1 MKLMLGKL
9 AGATGAL
16 VMAAAVLWG
25 AQAET
30 WAQEITV
37 GMTVSASGRFA
48 LAAQSGERGLKIW
61 VDDVNKRGGVDVG
74 GTKHKIKLVALDDRS
89 DKTMVP
95 RVYETLIKDE
105 KVDILFGPFGSTLT
119 GAAANATEKFG
130 KFMVIWSASSDNIY
144 EQGHKYVVSATQIA
158 ASRLGK
164 PGADFM
170 GAIGVKKLAI
180 VYLDEP
186 FPAGTAAGVKKRA
199 EEHGIEVVMF
209 EKFAK
214 GTKDFSVMIQKA
226 LASGAEV
233 FYPASYEGDQMN
245 VARQMREQ
253 DANFPMTY
261 MFYGAQPQF
270 LEIGED
276 AKFLFSQTL
285 LHEKVNWD
293 VNAGLNRAEMI
304 ARYEALYPDVAY
316 PADFQTALAYGAG
329 AVLEEIIKKA
339 GSIEPQALKQA
350 AVDLSGKLTVMT
362 GPYEILETG
371 KQIQMEFVVMQ
382 NQKQGLEVVYPESV
396 ATAKPV
402 YPVPTYDQR

>member
-1 MKLMLGKL
+1 MRNGFSRM
-9 AGATGAL
+9 ASMTGAIA
-16 VMAAAVLWG
+16 MAAIGLWLSH
-25 AQAET
+25 AEAK
-30 WAQEITV
+30 AQELTI
-37 GMTVSASGRFA
+37 GMTVSQSGRFA

-61 VDDVNKRGGVDVG
+61 VDDVNGRGGVDIG
-74 GTKHKIKLVALDDRS
+74 GTKHKVKVVALDDRS

-119 GAAANATEKFG
+119 GAAANTTEQFG
-130 KFMVIWSASSDNIY
+130 KFLVIWSASSDNIY
-144 EQGHKYVVSATQIA
+144 EQGHNYVVSATQIA

-170 GAIGVKKLAI
+170 GSIGLKKLAI
-180 VYLDEP
+180 IYLDEP
-186 FPAGTAAGVKKRA
+186 FPAGTAEGVRKRA
-199 EEHGIEVVMF
+199 EELGVEVVMF

-226 LASGAEV
+226 LATGADA

-245 VARQMREQ
+245 VARQMREL

-270 LEIGED
+270 QEIGQD
-276 AKFLFSQTL
+276 AKYLFSQTL

-293 VNAGLNRAEMI
+293 VNAGLTRAEMI
-304 ARYEALYPDVAY
+304 ERYKAMFPDVAY
-316 PADFQTALAYGAG
+316 DADFQTALAYGAG
-329 AVLEEIIKKA
+329 AVLEEILKKA
-339 GSIEPQALKQA
+339 GSTDPAKMKQA
-350 AVDLSGKLTVMT
+350 AIDLSGKLTVMT
-362 GPYEILETG
+362 GPYEIEPTG
-371 KQIQMEFVVMQ
+371 KQIKMEFVVMQ
-382 NQKQGLEVVYPESV
+382 NQKDGLEVVYPPSV

-402 YPVPTYDQR
+402 YPVPIYSAR

>member
-1 MKLMLGKL
+1 MKIMRNRLLSM
-9 AGATGAL
+9 AG
-16 VMAAAVLWG
+16 AAVLG
-25 AQAET
+25 AAALWTAHAE
-30 WAQEITV
+30 AQEVTI
-37 GMTVSASGRFA
+37 GMTVSQSGRFA

-61 VDDVNKRGGVDVG
+61 IDDVNRRGGVEFG
-74 GTKHKIKLVALDDRS
+74 GKKHKIKLVSLDDRS

-119 GAAANATEKFG
+119 GAAANTTEQFG
-130 KFMVIWSASSDNIY
+130 EFLVIWSASSDKIY

-164 PGADFM
+164 PGADAM
-170 GAIGVKKLAI
+170 GKFGIKKLAMI
-180 VYLDEP
+180 YLDEP

-199 EEHGIEVVMF
+199 EELGIEVAMY

-226 LASGAEV
+226 LASGADA

-245 VARQMREQ
+245 IARQMREL

-261 MFYGAQPQF
+261 MFYASQPQF
-270 LEIGED
+270 LDIGED
-276 AKFLFSQTL
+276 AKYLFSQTL
-285 LHEKVNWD
+285 LHEKVNWK
-293 VNAGLNRAEMI
+293 VNAGLNRDQMV
-304 ARYEALYPDVAY
+304 ARYGELFPDVAY
-316 PADFQTALAYGAG
+316 TADFQTALAYGAG

-339 GSIEPQALKQA
+339 DSIEPAALKQA
-350 AVDLSGKLTVMT
+350 AIDLSKKITVMT

-402 YPVPTYDQR
+402 LPVPDFNKR